1 MVATNNSGTSYLK
14 KSRPAKIRRSELQA
28 LADLLKSAD
37 TSLGKFGEAVSQYP
51 VVLTH
56 LLRAANSSLTGCA
69 TAITSPTH
77 AALFL
82 GERRVDFLLAT
93 LPKELVDDEMDG
105 SAGNSVDLGQNQY

>member
-1 MVATNNSGTSYLK
+1 MVATNNSGTSYFK
-14 KSRPAKIRRSELQA
+14 NSRPAKIRRSELQA
-28 LADLLKSAD
+28 LADLLKAAD
-37 TSLGKFGEAVSQYP
+37 TSLGKFGEAVSQHP

-93 LPKELVDDEMDG
+93 LPKEFIEEDTDG
-105 SAGNSVDLGQNQY
+105 SAANSVDLGQN